1 LLLRLTQF
9 RLHEGVN
16 QYALARNMG
25 TSVQM
30 LEAFYGHTT
39 NRTMATELTKNKG
52 KEESVVVGVG
62 RRREHSD
69 EAERTVASL
78 MVFFCF
84 AFIERLWRDVT

>member
-1 LLLRLTQF
+1 VDF

-30 LEAFYGHTT
+30 LEIFYGHTT

-52 KEESVVVGVG
+52 KQNK
-62 RRREHSD
+62 
-69 EAERTVASL
+69 AL
-78 MVFFCF
+78 
-84 AFIERLWRDVT
+84 LWEQ